1 MKHEPPDQKLEDA
14 AKPLLWM
21 GAVLAIVG
29 VIGLVWSMV

>member
-21 GAVLAIVG
+21 GVVLAILGTAVL
-29 VIGLVWSMV
+29 IWSMA